1 MTTTRDAGID
11 VEGLSFRYPGSDE
24 CVLRSTDL
32 RIDPGEFVAVLGGN
46 GSGKTT
52 LCKAFNGII
61 PHFYEGEFDGEVTI
75 AGRDTREASVSD
87 LSTHVG
93 YVFQEF
99 DNQLVSPTVFE
110 EVAFGPV
117 NHGRDDYRER
127 VHRTLSLLGLDGM
140 DDRFVWE
147 LSGGQ
152 KHLVALAAALSLD
165 PEILVVDEPA
175 AQLDPVNARETYDH
189 LARLND
195 EHGKTVVTIEHHT
208 EFIAE
213 YCDSVALVEDGC
225 VAWKEPVD
233 VALNRLEDIR
243 AQDVHPPQVTR
254 VAERLFDDNRDL
266 PVTLRDGVRRFSAL
280 DFDGGTKG
288 DQTLDGGESGH
299 RGESPDRKRSS
310 NDGGDPIVSFENV
323 SHSYRTL
330 REGDEQVLNG
340 LSLEFRA
347 ADRIALV
354 GSNGAGKST
363 LLKLATGVEKPSEGT
378 VTVDGVDTA
387 GVLPE
392 QLAEDV
398 VYVHQNPE
406 EMFIEDEVRADVAH
420 YLRERGVD
428 GIEERVDDV
437 IEFFDLGALQHR
449 DGRLLSV
456 GQQRRASLAIGLAT
470 DPSVVLLDEPTG
482 SLDLASREEV
492 GRTIERA
499 GQRVETVVIATHD
512 LELAAEWATRVVVL
526 DGGQVVADGPPERVF
541 SAVDVLQRANLRPP
555 QVVRLSDLL
564 GLSPVALTVS
574 ELAERL
580 GAVETPPAATP
591 GAGR

>member
-24 CVLRSTDL
+24 RVLRGADL

-110 EVAFGPV
+110 EVAFAPV
-117 NHGRDDYRER
+117 NHGRDDYREQ
-127 VHRTLSLLGLDGM
+127 VHRTLSLLDLDGM

-195 EHGKTVVTIEHHT
+195 EHDKTVVTIEHHT

-213 YCDSVALVEDGC
+213 YCDSVALVEDGR

-254 VAERLFDDNRDL
+254 IAERLFDDDREL
-266 PVTLRDGVRRFSAL
+266 PVTLRDGVQRFSGL
-280 DFDGGTKG
+280 DVGGANGDETPDGN
-288 DQTLDGGESGH
+288 EWRR
-299 RGESPDRKRSS
+299 RGETSDRGRPS
-310 NDGGDPIVSFENV
+310 NECGDPIVSFENV
-323 SHSYRTL
+323 AHSYRTL
-330 REGDEQVLNG
+330 REGDEQVLDG

-347 ADRIALV
+347 SDRIALV

-387 GVLPE
+387 AVLPE
-392 QLAEDV
+392 QLAEEV

-428 GIEERVDDV
+428 GVEERVDDV
-437 IEFFDLGALQHR
+437 IEFFDLEALQHR

-470 DPSVVLLDEPTG
+470 DPSIVLLDEPTG

-499 GQRVETVVIATHD
+499 GQRVEAVVIATHD

-555 QVVRLSDLL
+555 QVVRLSDEL

-580 GAVETPPAATP
+580 GAEKSPRPAATEV
-591 GAGR
+591 RR

>member
-1 MTTTRDAGID
+1 MTTTPDAGID
-11 VEGLSFRYPGSDE
+11 VEDLSFRYPGSDDR
-24 CVLRSTDL
+24 VLRGADL

-52 LCKAFNGII
+52 LCKAFNGIV
-61 PHFYEGEFDGEVTI
+61 PHFYEGEFEGAVTV
-75 AGRDTREASVSD
+75 AGCDTRKSSVSD

-140 DDRFVWE
+140 EDRFVWE

-213 YCDSVALVEDGC
+213 YCDSVALVEDGR

-233 VALNRLEDIR
+233 AALNRLEDIR

-254 VAERLFDDNRDL
+254 VAERLFEDDRDL

-280 DFDGGTKG
+280 DFDSRANDARTFDSRANDARATDREGSANE
-288 DQTLDGGESGH
+288 GGE
-299 RGESPDRKRSS
+299 
-310 NDGGDPIVSFENV
+310 PIVSFENV

-330 REGDEQVLNG
+330 REGNEKVLDD

-347 ADRIALV
+347 SDRIALV

-363 LLKLATGVEKPSEGT
+363 LLKLATGVEKPSDGT
-378 VTVDGVDTA
+378 VTVDGVDTT

-392 QLAEDV
+392 KLAEDV

-428 GIEERVDDV
+428 GVEERVDDV

-470 DPSVVLLDEPTG
+470 DPSIVLLDEPTG

-492 GRTIERA
+492 GRTIDRA
-499 GQRVETVVIATHD
+499 GQRVETVVVATHD

-526 DGGQVVADGPPERVF
+526 DDGRVVADGPPEQVF
-541 SAVDVLQRANLRPP
+541 SAVDILQRANLRPP
-555 QVVRLSDLL
+555 QVVRLSDEL

-580 GAVETPPAATP
+580 GADEPAPAATP
-591 GAGR
+591 GASR